1 MKSSKRKEEA
11 AALAATAAQTAEAA
25 ALAQATALEAGA
37 EFDAEAGERRK
48 KFMTQW
54 LAEFDDGAMNAEQRA
69 AMATLEEAAQA
80 ATTTD
85 PMMKAAL
92 EVHRLYFR
100 RSAAGQMATNFA
112 SQVGVPA
119 PRSDP
124 GHDPVRT
131 AEALQLAVQHL
142 AERLEGE
149 RTAAIF
155 AALEAAADG
164 DA

>member
-1 MKSSKRKEEA
+1 MTKLKLTA
-11 AALAATAAQTAEAA
+11 AALAEKAAQDAETAALSRAA
-25 ALAQATALEAGA
+25 ALEAGA
-37 EFDAEAGERRK
+37 EFDAKAGERRK

-54 LAEFDDGAMNAEQRA
+54 LAEFDDGALDAEQRA
-69 AMATLEEAAQA
+69 AMATIEEAAQA
-80 ATTTD
+80 ATKTD

-92 EVHRLYFR
+92 AVHRLSIR
-100 RSAAGQMATNFA
+100 RFAAGQMAANFA

-124 GHDPVRT
+124 DRDPVRT
-131 AEALQLAVQHL
+131 AEAGQLAVRHL

>member
-1 MKSSKRKEEA
+1 MKSKLKLTA
-11 AALAATAAQTAEAA
+11 AALAEKAAQTAEAA
-25 ALAQATALEAGA
+25 ALARAAALEAGA
-37 EFDAEAGERRK
+37 AVDAEAGERRK

-54 LAEFDDGAMNAEQRA
+54 LAEFDDGAMDAEQRA

-80 ATTTD
+80 ATKTD

-92 EVHRLYFR
+92 EVHRLSIR
-100 RSAAGQMATNFA
+100 RFAAGQMAANFA

-124 GHDPVRT
+124 DRDPVRT
-131 AEALQLAVQHL
+131 AEAGQLAVRHL

>member
-1 MKSSKRKEEA
+1 MKSSKLKDA
-11 AALAATAAQTAEAA
+11 AAKAAKAAEASAAYEQAQRESAEAA
-25 ALAQATALEAGA
+25 ADFQA
-37 EFDAEAGERRK
+37 DAEARRQTYMK
-48 KFMTQW
+48 KW
-54 LAEFDDGAMNAEQRA
+54 LAEFDDSAMNAEQRA

-80 ATTTD
+80 ATKTD

-92 EVHRLYFR
+92 EVHRLSLR
-100 RSAAGQMATNFA
+100 RFAAGQMAANFA

-124 GHDPVRT
+124 DRDPVRT
-131 AEALQLAVQHL
+131 AEAGQLAVRHL

>member
-1 MKSSKRKEEA
+1 MTKLKLTA
-11 AALAATAAQTAEAA
+11 AALAEKAAQDAETAALSRAA
-25 ALAQATALEAGA
+25 ALEAGA
-37 EFDAEAGERRK
+37 EFDAKAGERRK

-54 LAEFDDGAMNAEQRA
+54 LAEFDDGALDAEQRA
-69 AMATLEEAAQA
+69 AMATIEEAAQA
-80 ATTTD
+80 ATKTD

-92 EVHRLYFR
+92 EVHRLSIR
-100 RSAAGQMATNFA
+100 RFAAGQMAANFA

-124 GHDPVRT
+124 DRDPVRT
-131 AEALQLAVQHL
+131 AEAGQLAVRHL